1 MIKQLQLQ
9 KFLFENSISRM
20 DLLNYP
26 KNDDKML
33 NLFTVS
39 IYRNHSFEL
48 IENTIHPYLSYAGIG
63 VRFEY
68 SDYDDS
74 LSFFNMNFSS
84 DLLILWIDLTRYPV
98 EKINSF
104 IENRLEFLKK
114 QYKKPILFIPFGHKF
129 KLNDKQIV
137 CYDLG
142 KLESELGDKY
152 TDTRLEKF
160 SGTKMSALACINVS
174 KDLGLNFIPN
184 LLKPNLKG
192 IILDLDN
199 TLYSGVLGE
208 DGVDG
213 VKLTLGHKELQT
225 SLKKLKEQGFFL
237 CIASKN
243 NEKDVIDLF
252 HRRKDFPLTL
262 DDFTKIYAN
271 WNSKA
276 GSIGLITEY
285 LNINS
290 NSLLFI
296 DDNAG
301 ELHDVINVFPNIH
314 ILLANNDAFITTT
327 ILNNYPGLL
336 KLNVKA
342 EDSLRQ
348 KDTQSNE
355 TRKNIINSLT
365 KNEYFAELK
374 MQLEF
379 SIDVVEQAERVSELA
394 NKTNQF
400 IFCYKRYSLSE
411 IETLMKHS
419 ESVVV
424 AISLRDRLSNSGIIG
439 GVILK
444 KHNDSAIL
452 DECFISCR
460 ALGRGID
467 NIIVLG
473 SIKVG
478 LEYLNLNAL
487 KVNFIEG
494 ERNIPAF
501 DFLNKY
507 LFNFKSKSEKF
518 AYQLPNDL
526 VEISIQKGE

>member
-1 MIKQLQLQ
+1 MMKQLQLQ
-9 KFLFENSISRM
+9 KFLFENNISRI

-26 KNDDKML
+26 KNDGEVLDK
-33 NLFTVS
+33 FTIS

-48 IENTIHPYLSYAGIG
+48 IENTIYPYLSYAGIE
-63 VRFEY
+63 VKFKY

-74 LSFFNMNFSS
+74 LSFFNMDFSS
-84 DLLILWIDLTRYPV
+84 DLLILWIDLTRYSV
-98 EKINSF
+98 ENINFF
-104 IENRLEFLKK
+104 IENRLDFLKK
-114 QYKKPILFIPFGHKF
+114 QFKKPILFIPFGHQ
-129 KLNDKQIV
+129 LILHDKQIV
-137 CYDLG
+137 SYDLT
-142 KLESELGDKY
+142 KLESKLGDKY
-152 TDTRLEKF
+152 IDARLEKF

-174 KDLGLNFIPN
+174 KDLGLNFIPS

-213 VKLTLGHKELQT
+213 VKLTSGHRELQI
-225 SLKKLKEQGFFL
+225 SLKKLKEEGFFL
-237 CIASKN
+237 CVASKN

-252 HRRKDFPLTL
+252 QRRKDFPLTL

-276 GSIGLITEY
+276 DSIGLIAEY
-285 LNINS
+285 LNINTD
-290 NSLLFI
+290 SLLFI

-301 ELHDVINVFPNIH
+301 ELHDVINAFPNIH
-314 ILLANNDAFITTT
+314 LLLANNDAFVTNT
-327 ILNNYPGLL
+327 ILRNYPGLL

-348 KDTQSNE
+348 KDAQSNQ

-365 KNEYFAELK
+365 KKEYFADLK
-374 MQLEF
+374 MQLTF
-379 SIDVVEQAERVSELA
+379 SIDVINQADRVSELA

-400 IFCYKRYSLSE
+400 IFSYKRYSVSE
-411 IETLMKHS
+411 IESLMQDKN
-419 ESVVV
+419 SVVV
-424 AISLRDRLSNSGIIG
+424 AINLRDRLSDSGIIG

-444 KHNDSAIL
+444 EHNNNAIL

-467 NIIVLG
+467 DIIVLG
-473 SIKVG
+473 SIKIG
-478 LEYLNLNAL
+478 LEYLNLNTL
-487 KVNFIEG
+487 KVNCMEG
-494 ERNIPAF
+494 ERNIPAIN
-501 DFLNKY
+501 FLNKY
-507 LFNFKSKSEKF
+507 LLNFENKSENF
-518 AYQLPNDL
+518 EYQLPDEL
-526 VEISIQKGE
+526 VDIIIQKGE